1 MLSNVKSRVSVVFLA
16 LSMLAHQA
24 VAAVPAAVTTAIGET
39 KTDAIEVAVGII
51 GIVFG
56 LLVFKYIRG
65 QAK

>member
-1 MLSNVKSRVSVVFLA
+1 MLKIKNTVLTVLLG